1 MYLLVSMHQDIHEL
15 SGKRE
20 VIARVLVA
28 HGVTIWSGLPE
39 AILEGLREHGYRVKK
54 RKRVKAKN

>member
-1 MYLLVSMHQDIHEL
+1 MHQDIHEL